1 MRKLPWVLPVA
12 LILTCISTASLF
24 YGDRMSD
31 IFLAIVLFGFIPS
44 TIFLG
49 FSALLT
55 RGYGRMLSIALI
67 LFAVFTGAAHL
78 GLKVPF
84 YIIALLAISV
94 FLVSRISKY
103 KLQGNVK
110 IPREIGIYLFFS
122 YLLIVFHLTFY
133 PFQFIAPYT
142 HVLEMQ
148 WSPFKEI
155 LTQYGRTPKLATYFA
170 VGNIM
175 MTIPFGLFLAL
186 LFKRCRN
193 LIVIVFCGF
202 GYSLTIELF
211 QMLFTNRSAEID
223 DLIFNTSGAMI
234 GYILYAVLKKKLYST
249 V

>member
-31 IFLAIVLFGFIPS
+31 IFLTIILFVFIPS
-44 TIFLG
+44 TIVLG
-49 FSALLT
+49 FSALVT
-55 RGYGRMLSIALI
+55 IGYGWMFPVVLI

-84 YIIALLAISV
+84 FIIALLAISV

-103 KLQGNVK
+103 KTQGNVK
-110 IPREIGIYLFFS
+110 IAREVGIYLFFT

-175 MTIPFGLFLAL
+175 MTIPFGFFLAL

-193 LIVIVFCGF
+193 LIAIGVYGF

-223 DLIFNTSGAMI
+223 DLIFNTSGALI
-234 GYILYAVLKKKLYST
+234 GYILYAVIKKKYYPS